1 MQRDADR
8 ITKLFT
14 RTIRRTVADFVK
26 IGRELNTMN
35 DTRYPYG
42 AFERKK
48 ADTTPARRPMTSSGD
63 AGDPVSPVSHP

>member
-14 RTIRRTVADFVK
+14 RTIRRTVADFVEA
-26 IGRELNTMN
+26 RDDELPPRC
-35 DTRYPYG
+35 D
-42 AFERKK
+42 
-48 ADTTPARRPMTSSGD
+48 SGD

>member
-14 RTIRRTVADFVK
+14 RTIRRTVADFV
-26 IGRELNTMN
+26 T
-35 DTRYPYG
+35 
-42 AFERKK
+42 
-48 ADTTPARRPMTSSGD
+48 MTSSGD